1 MLSSG
6 ALAPRQACWSCLR
19 ALPPAW
25 LACGACALARYCS
38 VACRGA
44 HAGAHAAGCECGRPW
59 PALLPA
65 RAVLAARLA
74 RLVAAVGRPP
84 PPPPPP
90 VLFAAGQSME
100 RSWQHPPRLRGTGRG
115 RCCGGRSRRSAPPR
129 KGSPCGPPPSTTL
142 PYLQSR
148 ARRRRRPGG
157 PCRGWSTTWA
167 SSARRMRCHV
177 RRPRAWQPLA
187 QSSRPA
193 ACWRRSAARTL
204 TRSLSS
210 RPRTSGARRPAE
222 AAPAPRP
229 APGRVFFA
237 CQQAFMGRAGA
248 LCYARGCEGC
258 ARPCSAPGCVPV

>member
-1 MLSSG
+1 MRLRRARRAG
-6 ALAPRQACWSCLR
+6 A
-19 ALPPAW
+19 
-25 LACGACALARYCS
+25 ACARCRRRGWRAAR
-38 VACRGA
+38 ARWRA
-44 HAGAHAAGCECGRPW
+44 TAPW
-59 PALLPA
+59 PA
-65 RAVLAARLA
+65 AARTRA
-74 RLVAAVGRPP
+74 RMRPVASAGGRGRRCCRRARCWPRAWHASRPP
-84 PPPPPP
+84 CAAPRPPPPP